1 MIDWFYFPFLRIFVP
16 RQTFRYA
23 VCGRANLL
31 LNWVLYAVTYNF
43 VVAKR
48 FLDIGIV
55 VVSPHIAAFVI
66 TFPITFFTG
75 FWLQKNISFQCS
87 PLRGR
92 TPLFRYLLSVLGSIL
107 LNYVGLKFFVEMC
120 HIYPTPSQ
128 MMISIITIAYSYFM
142 QKYFTFRGCDSY

>member
-1 MIDWFYFPFLRIFVP
+1 MIDWFYFPFLQIFVP
-16 RQTFRYA
+16 RQTFHYA

-48 FLDIGIV
+48 FLDISIV

-66 TFPITFFTG
+66 TFPITFFTE
-75 FWLQKNISFQCS
+75 FWLQENISFQCS

-92 TPLFRYLLSVLGSIL
+92 TQLFCYLLSFLGSIL
-107 LNYVGLKFFVEMC
+107 LNYVGWKCFVEGYP
-120 HIYPTPSQ
+120 IYSITSQ
-128 MMISIITIAYSYFM
+128 MIISIITIAYSYFM